1 MEAGQQTEL
10 KNLSIFVK
18 EFIFEDCVE
27 DDADLSEKFP
37 TAEELSNELRLIED
51 LDGDSLMMLSLLREI
66 TKTYKI
72 DVDLDE
78 LGRKLIRQPAST
90 VGEII
95 KLAELLVTKGSEAFS

>member
-27 DDADLSEKFP
+27 DDPDLSEKFP
-37 TAEELSNELRLIED
+37 TAEELSNGLRLIED
-51 LDGDSLMMLSLLREI
+51 LDGDSLMMLSLLREV

-72 DVDLDE
+72 DVDLDV
-78 LGRKLIRQPAST
+78 LGRKLIHHPAST

-95 KLAELLVTKGSEAFS
+95 ELAELLVTKGPAAFS